1 MDSGTE
7 SNCGRNEFFN
17 SLLGGLFLIGG
28 IFSYIQVQSFRS
40 RIGAPIGHSD
50 SFMYTI
56 TYSEFL
62 MGIVAI
68 GAAIFIHVRAKK
80 IVLEYLSHS

>member
-1 MDSGTE
+1 V
-7 SNCGRNEFFN
+7 
-17 SLLGGLFLIGG
+17 LGALFLIGSV
-28 IFSYIQVQSFRS
+28 FSYIQIQSFRS
-40 RIGAPIGHSD
+40 RFGAPIGHSD
-50 SFMYTI
+50 SFMDTT

-80 IVLEYLSHS
+80 IVREYLSHN